1 MAKSLT
7 VEINNDEAVS
17 TLECPTTESR
27 EGEQPKPQPPYAVI
41 LHNDDVNT
49 FEFVIGVLCKVFN
62 YGYLKAFKLTLKA
75 HVSGKSIVWSGV
87 LEVAELKA
95 DQIRSCGPDP
105 TMKDR
110 GALALRV
117 TVEPLPG

>member
-1 MAKSLT
+1 MKSAFA
-7 VEINNDEAVS
+7 EAVPG
-17 TLECPTTESR
+17 LDESLAAR
-27 EGEQPKPQPPYAVI
+27 EKTRPDAKNRPKRQPPYAVI

-49 FEFVIGVLCKVFN
+49 FEFVVSVLRKVFH
-62 YGYLKAFKLTLKA
+62 YGMVKAFTLTLKA
-75 HVSGKSIVWSGV
+75 HVSGRSIVWSGA

-95 DQIRSCGPDP
+95 DQIRSCGSDP
-105 TMKDR
+105 VRADD